1 MPYVQ
6 TRTFYGK
13 VGAAG
18 ELIPLVKEAIQ
29 MANSAGYPMNCRVLS
44 DHQSGRTD
52 RVVWEWEVNDPV
64 ELAELD
70 KALEGSPG
78 YQAQFE
84 AWFAKLT
91 RLVEYAEVDMWEV
104 H

>member
-6 TRTFYGK
+6 RRTFYGK

-18 ELIPLVKEAIQ
+18 QLVPLVKEAIQ
-29 MANSAGYPMNCRVLS
+29 MADSAGYPMNCRILS

-52 RVVWEWEVNDPV
+52 RVVWEWEVSDPA

-70 KALEGSPG
+70 KALEASPDT
-78 YQAQFE
+78 QAKFG

-91 RLVEYAEVDMWEV
+91 GLVEYAEVDMWEV